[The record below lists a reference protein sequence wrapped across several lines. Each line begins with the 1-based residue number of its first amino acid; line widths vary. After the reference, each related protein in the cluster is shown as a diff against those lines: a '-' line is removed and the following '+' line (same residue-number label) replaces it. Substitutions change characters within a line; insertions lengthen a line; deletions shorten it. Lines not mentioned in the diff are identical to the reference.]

1 MMDVDQDGLSQEQ
14 IGRLEAAHVLIAG
27 GGAIAEACARSLIA
41 SSVGSIQLACNDL
54 ARLSLLRQK
63 LADEN
68 HAEASPN
75 SLNGRTCLTF
85 QLVESF
91 DMAQAEA
98 LIKGNLLVI
107 DLLDDW
113 QSKLLVSDLCMA
125 LRRPLL
131 HCAVAAMRVQLFM
144 MQPAKSCCL
153 RCLLAALGIEDTIME
168 AGVQAAFPA
177 FNGLVGNALA
187 LAAVKLISGFG
198 ASQSN
203 ELIKLD
209 CLSGELEVLRG
220 FDPVADCPDCGTIR
234 RAGNR

>member
-1 MMDVDQDGLSQEQ
+1 MEIGQDEAADESKESGLSREQQEKLQ
-14 IGRLEAAHVLIAG
+14 AAHVLVLGAG
-27 GGAIAEACARSLIA
+27 AVAGACVENLLDSRI
-41 SSVGSIQLACNDL
+41 GSIQLACSEL
-54 ARLSLLRQK
+54 PRLSQLRQR
-63 LADEN
+63 LAQGEG
-68 HAEASPN
+68 EQN
-75 SLNGRTCLTF
+75 SRLQF

-91 DMAQAEA
+91 DMASAEA
-98 LIKGNLLVI
+98 LIKNNLLVI
-107 DLLDDW
+107 DMLDDW
-113 QSKLLVSDLCMA
+113 QSKLLVSDLCMS

-131 HCAVAAMRVQLFM
+131 HCAIASMRVQLFL

-168 AGVQAAFPA
+168 EGAQAAFPA
-177 FNGLVGNALA
+177 FNKFVGASLA

-203 ELIKLD
+203 ELIKID
-209 CLSGELEVLRG
+209 ALSGEIEVLRG